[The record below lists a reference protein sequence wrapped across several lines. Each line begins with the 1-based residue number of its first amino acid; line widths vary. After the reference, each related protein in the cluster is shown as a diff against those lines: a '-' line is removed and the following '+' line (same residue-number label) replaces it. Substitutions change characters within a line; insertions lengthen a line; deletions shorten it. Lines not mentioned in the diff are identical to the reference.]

1 MHGIVHV
8 RVCGGECRIRW
19 KVGHA
24 VVFVWSTRSIILT
37 PRAAVCL
44 LLHTHTYIHTQIHIH
59 TQTSLPFAL
68 IYHLPG
74 LKTRG
79 KSETQRSVSLVWKIC
94 TSQSLKHF
102 VLVYVWEMTKWT
114 LRKWSQ
120 KVWEISSDC
129 LGTSVL
135 RRQWAQ
141 TTVCFVF
148 GYLALQ
154 LNTAFLY
161 D

>member
-1 MHGIVHV
+1 MHGLCTSECVG
-8 RVCGGECRIRW
+8 VCAGWDGKW
-19 KVGHA
+19 VML
-24 VVFVWSTRSIILT
+24 WS
-37 PRAAVCL
+37 VCEAPGASYWPLGL
-44 LLHTHTYIHTQIHIH
+44 LSASYYTHTHTKIHIH

-120 KVWEISSDC
+120 KVFEFSYDW

-135 RRQWAQ
+135 KRQQAQ
-141 TTVCFVF
+141 TTVSFVF
-148 GYLALQ
+148 GYLTLW
-154 LNTAFLY
+154 LDTVCLY
-161 D
+161 G